1 MTRENDERGTL
12 RTMGEREREFIAIDI
27 AVLTVSDTRT
37 EADDTSGRYIADAL
51 AAAGRRIAARAIVKD
66 SELQIRAQLA
76 AWIADPKFEVVIA
89 TGGTGV
95 TPRDVTPEAL
105 APLVTKLIPGFG
117 ELFRQLSYAEIG
129 TATVQSRADAAL
141 CGGTYVFLLPGST
154 AGVKLGV
161 DKILV
166 PQLDHRS
173 KPCNFVMLLP
183 RIRNEPT
190 GRGT

>member
-1 MTRENDERGTL
+1 MATAD
-12 RTMGEREREFIAIDI
+12 FIPAHI

-37 EADDTSGRYIADAL
+37 LATDTSGQYIVDTLTKVGHAIVD
-51 AAAGRRIAARAIVKD
+51 RRIVID

-76 AWIADPKFEVVIA
+76 QWIADPGVDVVIA

-105 APLVTKLIPGFG
+105 APLVTKPIPGFG
-117 ELFRQLSYAEIG
+117 ELFRWLSYEEIG
-129 TATVQSRADAAL
+129 TSTIQSRAEAAL
-141 CGGTYVFLLPGST
+141 CGATYVFLLPGST
-154 AGVKLGV
+154 GGVRTGV

-166 PQLDHRS
+166 PQLDSRH

-183 RIRNEPT
+183 RIRTEPT
-190 GRGT
+190 GRG

>member
-1 MTRENDERGTL
+1 MDRAFVSINL
-12 RTMGEREREFIAIDI
+12 

-37 EADDTSGRYIADAL
+37 TADDTSGDYIAERM
-51 AAAGRRIAARAIVKD
+51 AAAGHRIAARAIVKD
-66 SELQIRAQLA
+66 VEAEIRAKLA
-76 AWIADPKFEVVIA
+76 AWIADPAVDVVIA

-105 APLVTKLIPGFG
+105 APLVTKPIPGFG
-117 ELFRQLSYAEIG
+117 ELFRWLSYDEIG
-129 TATVQSRADAAL
+129 TATVQSRAEAAL
-141 CGGTYVFLLPGST
+141 CGTTYVFLLPGST
-154 AGVKLGV
+154 GGVKLGV

-183 RIRNEPT
+183 RIRS
-190 GRGT
+190 GT

>member
-1 MTRENDERGTL
+1 M
-12 RTMGEREREFIAIDI
+12 EREFIPVNI

-37 EADDTSGRYIADAL
+37 LETDTSGGYIVQRMTEV
-51 AAAGRRIAARAIVKD
+51 GHRIAARAIVID
-66 SELQIRAQLA
+66 SELKLRAQLA
-76 AWIADPKFEVVIA
+76 AWIADPAIDVIIA

-105 APLVTKLIPGFG
+105 APLVTKSIPGFG
-117 ELFRQLSYAEIG
+117 ELFRWLSYDEIG

-141 CGGTYVFLLPGST
+141 CGSTYVFLLPGST
-154 AGVKLGV
+154 NGVKLGV

-166 PQLDHRS
+166 PQLDHRQ

-183 RIRNEPT
+183 RIRNEPS
-190 GRGT
+190 GRQV